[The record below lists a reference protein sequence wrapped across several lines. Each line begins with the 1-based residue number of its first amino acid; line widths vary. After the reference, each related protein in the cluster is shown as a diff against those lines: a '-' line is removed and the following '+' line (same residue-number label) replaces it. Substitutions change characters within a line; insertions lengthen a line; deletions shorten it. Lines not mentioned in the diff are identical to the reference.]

1 MESQTRIARLFTRST
16 SFFAALALAAQFFA
30 ASAARAATSEAIT
43 LNAGE
48 TRVIKDLNPDA
59 VPGVIVVSNPHAM
72 FLHNEVPGQLVI
84 LGAEEGRWDI
94 SVKRKNGQDVTYAV
108 TVHSIK
114 DWSGAPKSGLAPAG
128 SKAEDASA
136 SAPARTALTETSV
149 HSAAAP
155 AGSAS
160 TEITEHSVPA
170 SPAPSTSVAMS
181 ASTTPAS
188 AVAPDTA
195 VTTPSQRQV
204 FRADPSI
211 ATDGTGYSAEGV
223 ARTAGSHFL
232 PADGISLMTG
242 TSLVFDFPDRLRRVS
257 ISATQIADIQVI
269 SPYQLNLIAHKPG
282 FATLTVWTRQ
292 GHYEERQVRVDPGGK
307 QQVML
312 SCVVAE
318 LDRSRT
324 EAQGVN
330 LSLALQ
336 NAGLSLVGLPGA
348 VATPY
353 SATIPITSQTVF
365 GPVTASQTATM
376 VPGGALMP
384 MLLSQNM
391 TYGLSTSNGQW
402 NTQTFFQMLENHDLA
417 KILARPN
424 LLANSG
430 EQANFLSGGEIPIVV
445 AQALNT
451 SIQWKTYGTRVEFLP
466 TVVGLNDIE
475 LLVAPEVSQL
485 DYTHAVQLF
494 GFTIPAILA
503 RRAHTMVHLKD
514 GQTLIIAGLNMTEK
528 HEVVQKVPYLGDVP
542 YLGGLFRNTNYVN
555 SSTDLV
561 MTVTPRIVR
570 PLPSGAKPYL
580 PPLSRGGLTASEV
593 KTVRTATPDV
603 ARPRF

>member
-1 MESQTRIARLFTRST
+1 MESQTRAARFFSRSI
-16 SFFAALALAAQFFA
+16 SLFAALALAAQFVT
-30 ASAARAATSEAIT
+30 ASAACAATSEAIS

-48 TRVIKDLNPDA
+48 TRVIKNLNPDS

-72 FLHNEVPGQLVI
+72 LLHNEVPGQLVI
-84 LGAEEGRWDI
+84 LGAEEGKWNI
-94 SVKRKNGQDVTYAV
+94 SVKLKDGQPVTYAV

-114 DWSGAPKSGLAPAG
+114 DWSSSTKSGLAPAG
-128 SKAEDASA
+128 PSTAESRTPAPTNVVSA
-136 SAPARTALTETSV
+136 EKTA
-149 HSAAAP
+149 HSAAA
-155 AGSAS
+155 
-160 TEITEHSVPA
+160 
-170 SPAPSTSVAMS
+170 AP
-181 ASTTPAS
+181 ASTTEASVALAASSPSAPAP
-188 AVAPDTA
+188 AAAPETPAHDT
-195 VTTPSQRQV
+195 VVSSQSQGQL
-204 FRADPSI
+204 FRADPAI
-211 ATDGTGYSAEGV
+211 ATDGTGYSTEGV
-223 ARTAGSHFL
+223 ASTPGSHFL

-242 TSLVFDFPDRLRRVS
+242 TSRVFDFGERLRRVS

-307 QQVML
+307 QQVL
-312 SCVVAE
+312 LNCVVAE
-318 LDRSRT
+318 LDRTKT

-336 NAGLSLVGLPGA
+336 NAGLSLVGLPGQ

-353 SATIPITSQTVF
+353 SPTIPITTSTVF

-384 MLLSQNM
+384 MLLSQNL
-391 TYGLSTSNGQW
+391 TYGLATSNGQW
-402 NTQTFFQMLENHDLA
+402 NTQTFFQMLENHNLA
-417 KILARPN
+417 KILARPD

-430 EQANFLSGGEIPIVV
+430 EEATFLSGGEIPIVI

-528 HEVVQKVPYLGDVP
+528 HEVIQKVPYLGDVP

-555 SSTDLV
+555 NQTDLV

-570 PLPSGAKPYL
+570 PLPSGAETYL
-580 PPLSRGGLTASEV
+580 PPLSRGGLTAAEIR
-593 KTVRTATPDV
+593 TERTATPDA